1 MDTLEFMMID
11 HSIEMDKTSLPKGMR
26 NLIEELEG
34 YDKEG
39 DWIAYDNISEC
50 LESDAKEC
58 LIRGLITEKQF
69 DILLKKYRGLY

>member
-1 MDTLEFMMID
+1 MDDCEFMMID
-11 HSIEMDKTSLPKGMR
+11 HSIEIDKTELPRGMQA
-26 NLIEELEG
+26 LIEELEG

-69 DILLKKYRGLY
+69 DILLKKYVGLY